1 MRTTNKRDDATQKK
15 RGRPPIEINM
25 QMVETLDSIQC
36 TDEEIAAALR
46 VSVDTIAR
54 RKQQPE
60 FAEVLAAGKALGR
73 MSSRRLQWQAA
84 KGGSVP
90 MMIWLGKQLLG
101 QRDRWDEPTENATDK
116 AREIA
121 SALKAMVQTE
131 QAGET
136 EQAGQ

>member
-1 MRTTNKRDDATQKK
+1 MRTTNKSDDGEQKK
-15 RGRPPIEINM
+15 RGRPPIQLNM
-25 QMVETLDSIQC
+25 EMVETLASIQC

-54 RKQQPE
+54 RKQNPE

-73 MSSRRLQWQAA
+73 MSLRRLQWQAA

-101 QRDRWDEPTENATDK
+101 QRDRWDEPTENATEK

-121 SALKAMVQTE
+121 QALKAMVSTE
-131 QAGET
+131 LGSE
-136 EQAGQ
+136 

>member
-1 MRTTNKRDDATQKK
+1 MRTPNKSDTAGQKK

-25 QMVETLDSIQC
+25 QMVETLASIQC

-54 RKQQPE
+54 RKQQMPE
-60 FAEVLAAGKALGR
+60 FAEALQTGKALGR
-73 MSSRRLQWQAA
+73 MSLRRLQWQAA

-101 QRDRWDEPTENATDK
+101 QRDRWDEPTETATDK

-121 SALKAMVQTE
+121 NALKAMVSTE
-131 QAGET
+131 ADE
-136 EQAGQ
+136 